1 MTTATRHDVEVATA
15 DPVLAEVV
23 RRLVAVYQPEAVYL
37 FGSHA
42 RGDVGPDSDYD
53 VLVVVPDDAPPELQ
67 RSARGYDALWG
78 VGTAVDVLVCR
89 QEYFRSRLPL
99 KASLPATVAR
109 EGRALCAGQALA

>member
-1 MTTATRHDVEVATA
+1 MTTATRHDVEVATD

-23 RRLVAVYQPEAVYL
+23 RRLVAVYQPEAVYP

-67 RSARGYDALWG
+67 RSAPGYDASWG

-89 QEYFRSRLPL
+89 QEYFQSRLPL
-99 KASLPATVAR
+99 
-109 EGRALCAGQALA
+109 

>member
-1 MTTATRHDVEVATA
+1 MTTATRHDVEVATD

-23 RRLVAVYQPEAVYL
+23 RRLVAVYHPEAVYL

-67 RSARGYDALWG
+67 HSGPAYDALWG
-78 VGTAVDVLVCR
+78 VGTAVDVLVCAR
-89 QEYFRSRLPL
+89 TYFNNRLGL
-99 KASLPATVAR
+99 KASLPA
-109 EGRALCAGQALA
+109 